1 STASTKEAGLSPA
14 YEFEAGEGEG
24 EGEEYG
30 EEEDAE
36 APPRWPVLTWLLV
49 IATWVMFLQRWLPL
63 WPALTQPCSQ
73 GPWEWGLRLAAV
85 CLVMPDTPQLVAA
98 HSVEAATGS
107 LVAGAGAVADVLR
120 GALLHGG
127 LLQTWLFS
135 WGMLAVGEQLEVQD
149 GHLTLLLLLLGAGLG
164 AAMAQNLALG
174 PGAAVA
180 RLTGPA
186 VVAGLYVALAVCTA
200 LPMYSIVFK
209 PSSSDPQY
217 STDQGTASSQG
228 APQAA
233 GEVRGSQQGQLQP
246 GVPSQAPG
254 PAPGPSPMAEP
265 GQVSSRRRSFRG
277 SKLGRSAA
285 QVSASTNAADAAAT
299 SGGQG
304 GSGGGEGGSSGVD
317 AVQRLAGGWREHPD
331 APRPLMDSRLVSAGG
346 WDQEE
351 DSLVRAAEE
360 AWGRVAELPLG
371 HALWLV
377 ALVVGLYMPGLGI
390 R

>member
-1 STASTKEAGLSPA
+1 MNTA
-14 YEFEAGEGEG
+14 
-24 EGEEYG
+24 
-30 EEEDAE
+30 
-36 APPRWPVLTWLLV
+36 
-49 IATWVMFLQRWLPL
+49 
-63 WPALTQPCSQ
+63 
-73 GPWEWGLRLAAV
+73 
-85 CLVMPDTPQLVAA
+85 VAA
-98 HSVEAATGS
+98 FNDCVT
-107 LVAGAGAVADVLR
+107 
-120 GALLHGG
+120 LHC
-127 LLQTWLFS
+127 LQLFS

-164 AAMAQNLALG
+164 ASMAQNLAFG

-186 VVAGLYVALAVCTA
+186 VVAGLYVALAVSTA

-209 PSSSDPQY
+209 PSSNDPQY
-217 STDQGTASSQG
+217 SADQGTASSQG
-228 APQAA
+228 GSQAA
-233 GEVRGSQQGQLQP
+233 GEVRGSQQGEGLQA
-246 GVPSQAPG
+246 GVPSETPV
-254 PAPGPSPMAEP
+254 PDPGPSPMAEP
-265 GQVSSRRRSFRG
+265 GQVSSRRRSLRG

-285 QVSASTNAADAAAT
+285 QVSASSNAADAAAT

-317 AVQRLAGGWREHPD
+317 AVQRLPGGWRERPD
-331 APRPLMDSRLVSAGG
+331 APQPLMDSRLVSAGG

-351 DSLVRAAEE
+351 DSLARAAEE

-390 R
+390 SGVLGGIAGGLVVAVTRNAIMGLLRAVVFGGLRLVVFGGLQLVRGVGVPLVVGLQQLMQQVVVLVVGLGKVLAALMVELYVGIRRM